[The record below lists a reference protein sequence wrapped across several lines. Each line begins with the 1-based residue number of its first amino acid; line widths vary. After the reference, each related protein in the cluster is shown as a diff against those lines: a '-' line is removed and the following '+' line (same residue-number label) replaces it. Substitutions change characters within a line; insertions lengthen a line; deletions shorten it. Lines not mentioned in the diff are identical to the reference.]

1 MIHISD
7 HKAQIADVISTVS
20 KIINMEIAVFDE
32 FAQIICTTPTY
43 RKIKGTSVHM
53 PSIKEVFEKGNV
65 VVTTPGQ
72 MESCI
77 GCRFVE
83 NCPSN
88 IEILA
93 SVTVDAVDP
102 CVVSI
107 TSFDKD
113 DQTII
118 KNIKYYIE
126 SLELVVQLIGK
137 QLHNLVIAKEN
148 EIIRLAHLSQSSEES
163 LITDQEG
170 RVIYN
175 SLHVENCYQAGSNHL
190 DYWVDPAIHDL
201 IIRSTT
207 SLTVEA
213 EVLGEKRILSSKPI
227 KQNQKIVG
235 YQVDIQTTERDIT
248 VHTNPFHNFISVSNC
263 MNDLKEMIT
272 RIAPSASSVVIYG
285 ETGTGKELVARS
297 IHDMSQRKNE
307 KFVAVNCANFPEHL
321 FESEMFGYEEGAF
334 TGAKKGG
341 KLGVF
346 ELADGG
352 TVFLDE
358 ISELPLLQQT
368 KLLRFLQE
376 RTITR
381 VGGVTSYPVDVR
393 IICSTNK
400 DLLSEVQ
407 AGNFRKDLYYRIN
420 VIKLTVPSLRQRRD
434 DIPYLVDHFIN
445 LYKPNINNRI
455 SGITPE
461 CTDVLQNYDWPGNVR
476 ELENCIEYAIN
487 LEHGP
492 KITPKA
498 LPMEIYQH
506 KAPQAHSIIQENEAI
521 IIRQS
526 LDTFGWDTQG
536 KQQTADHLNISL
548 RTLYRKIRQ
557 FNLSDH
563 HSLN

>member
-1 MIHISD
+1 
-7 HKAQIADVISTVS
+7 
-20 KIINMEIAVFDE
+20 
-32 FAQIICTTPTY
+32 
-43 RKIKGTSVHM
+43 
-53 PSIKEVFEKGNV
+53 
-65 VVTTPGQ
+65 
-72 MESCI
+72 
-77 GCRFVE
+77 
-83 NCPSN
+83 
-88 IEILA
+88 
-93 SVTVDAVDP
+93 
-102 CVVSI
+102 
-107 TSFDKD
+107 
-113 DQTII
+113 
-118 KNIKYYIE
+118 
-126 SLELVVQLIGK
+126 
-137 QLHNLVIAKEN
+137 
-148 EIIRLAHLSQSSEES
+148 
-163 LITDQEG
+163 
-170 RVIYN
+170 
-175 SLHVENCYQAGSNHL
+175 
-190 DYWVDPAIHDL
+190 
-201 IIRSTT
+201 
-207 SLTVEA
+207 
-213 EVLGEKRILSSKPI
+213 
-227 KQNQKIVG
+227 
-235 YQVDIQTTERDIT
+235 
-248 VHTNPFHNFISVSNC
+248 
-263 MNDLKEMIT
+263 
-272 RIAPSASSVVIYG
+272 
-285 ETGTGKELVARS
+285 
-297 IHDMSQRKNE
+297 
-307 KFVAVNCANFPEHL
+307 
-321 FESEMFGYEEGAF
+321 MFGYEEGAF

-400 DLLSEVQ
+400 DLLNEVQ

-487 LEHGP
+487 LENGP